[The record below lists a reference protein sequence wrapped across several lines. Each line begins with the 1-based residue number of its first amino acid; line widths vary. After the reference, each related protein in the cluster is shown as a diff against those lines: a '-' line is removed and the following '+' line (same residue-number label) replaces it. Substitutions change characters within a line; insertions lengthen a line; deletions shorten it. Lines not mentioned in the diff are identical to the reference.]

1 MRKLIHYIW
10 LFIKTLLRIVLK
22 PLSFI
27 PALLMMYFIFSFS
40 AQEGA
45 QSVQLSYKV
54 TKEIVIVADK
64 LLDKNLSDEGIE
76 AAVSKYHFY
85 VRKLAHFSRI
95 SCVRLHGCASTV
107 CLRCRASAL
116 ADGFIYCYES
126 IKKSPQPKMWTL
138 STL

>member
-40 AQEGA
+40 AREGA

-64 LLDKNLSDEGIE
+64 LLD
-76 AAVSKYHFY
+76 
-85 VRKLAHFSRI
+85 
-95 SCVRLHGCASTV
+95 
-107 CLRCRASAL
+107 
-116 ADGFIYCYES
+116 
-126 IKKSPQPKMWTL
+126 
-138 STL
+138 

>member
-45 QSVQLSYKV
+45 QSAQLSYKV

-107 CLRCRASAL
+107 CLRCQEICLGISGGTVLLWLCMPR
-116 ADGFIYCYES
+116 
-126 IKKSPQPKMWTL
+126 
-138 STL
+138 